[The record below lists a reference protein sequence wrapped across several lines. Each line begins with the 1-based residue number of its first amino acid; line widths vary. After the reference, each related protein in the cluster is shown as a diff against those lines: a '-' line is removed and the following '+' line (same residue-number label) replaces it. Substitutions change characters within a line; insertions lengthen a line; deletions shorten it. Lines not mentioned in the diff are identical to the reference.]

1 MDKIGLYKNL
11 FEINDEYNLDYECLM
26 NEYTKM
32 LYNYYFRKYED
43 FKRIYYLELILDAF
57 NYFQITIF
65 PESSNE
71 DYTPSLSKQIAN
83 MNEVIADHDQKESVP
98 NKILALSTMINKK
111 LDGFNLTRG
120 NEIIVKKLF
129 NNYNNIVKAVEN
141 TKKHLS

>member
-1 MDKIGLYKNL
+1 
-11 FEINDEYNLDYECLM
+11 M

-120 NEIIVKKLF
+120 NEIS
-129 NNYNNIVKAVEN
+129 YNFV
-141 TKKHLS
+141 